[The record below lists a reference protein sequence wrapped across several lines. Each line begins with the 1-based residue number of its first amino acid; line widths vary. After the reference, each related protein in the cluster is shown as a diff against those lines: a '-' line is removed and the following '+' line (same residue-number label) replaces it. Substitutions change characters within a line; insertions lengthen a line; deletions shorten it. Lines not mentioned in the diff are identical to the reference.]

1 MIDVKEKKEEI
12 DKRLQEKVDSDEE
25 LKDIVEKAEELI
37 KSSLCLNSSQISLAI
52 EY

>member
-1 MIDVKEKKEEI
+1 MIDVKKKKEEI

-37 KSSLCLNSSQISLAI
+37 KSTVNDGHSLNVT
-52 EY
+52 Y